1 MTRSLLFLSAY
12 DVLKEGIVALTQ
24 VPRPCSANQIVCCRV
39 RMEHC
44 PLPMILMHQSL
55 SCHVVPATP
64 KLRPGRLI
72 YGRLAGCIMR
82 ANLEF
87 QTHSNLFFTPPPTLS
102 VFNDTASRRRRRIS
116 NTNPSSSDSSPLYK
130 LSCPSRPW
138 HSSSNHLSDT
148 HPCHRPT
155 PKRYR
160 NTQMITIKTQRLMC
174 VIDSRRSRH
183 EHAG

>member
-1 MTRSLLFLSAY
+1 MTRSLLFLSAD

-55 SCHVVPATP
+55 SYHVGRATP

-87 QTHSNLFFTPPPTLS
+87 QTHSNLFVRLHHLYLS
-102 VFNDTASRRRRRIS
+102 LLILCRGRRIS
-116 NTNPSSSDSSPLYK
+116 STNPSSSDSSPLYK
-130 LSCPSRPW
+130 LTCPSRPW

-148 HPCHRPT
+148 RSCHHPT

-160 NTQMITIKTQRLMC
+160 NTQMITIKTHRMMC

>member
-1 MTRSLLFLSAY
+1 MTRSLLLLSTD
-12 DVLKEGIVALTQ
+12 DVLKEGIVSLTQ
-24 VPRPCSANQIVCCRV
+24 VPRPCSANQSVCCRV

-55 SCHVVPATP
+55 SCHVVRATP

-87 QTHSNLFFTPPPTLS
+87 QTHSNRFFVRLHHLYLS
-102 VFNDTASRRRRRIS
+102 LLILCRRRRRIS
-116 NTNPSSSDSSPLYK
+116 STNPSS
-130 LSCPSRPW
+130 PSRPW
-138 HSSSNHLSDT
+138 HSNTNHLSDDT

>member
-24 VPRPCSANQIVCCRV
+24 VPRPCSVNQIVCCRV

-72 YGRLAGCIMR
+72 YGRLAGCIMW

-87 QTHSNLFFTPPPTLS
+87 QTHSNLFVRLHHLYLSLLILRPRS
-102 VFNDTASRRRRRIS
+102 VFSALYLFMPCNQR
-116 NTNPSSSDSSPLYK
+116 PLY
-130 LSCPSRPW
+130 SVCFTRGTMS
-138 HSSSNHLSDT
+138 HHVS
-148 HPCHRPT
+148 
-155 PKRYR
+155 
-160 NTQMITIKTQRLMC
+160 
-174 VIDSRRSRH
+174 
-183 EHAG
+183 